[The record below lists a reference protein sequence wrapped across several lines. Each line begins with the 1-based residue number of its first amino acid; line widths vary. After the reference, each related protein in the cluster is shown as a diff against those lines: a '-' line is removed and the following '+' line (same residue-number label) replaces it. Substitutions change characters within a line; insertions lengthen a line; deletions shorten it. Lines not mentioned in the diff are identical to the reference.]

1 MTFDEALPA
10 LIRIAAPKLGA
21 ERARRVLVIRDLLGQ
36 LRLVVDAAGRD
47 DAALGMLETS
57 LKETLNPWF
66 AGPILST
73 EAKDEAQRRVA
84 SELLSRLG
92 GAWPRRW
99 YDPTDLRGEDGK
111 GEDGNEDELRSLRP
125 DPRWSGVE
133 RVLTKQSWLDGEA
146 DKPIWKLIE
155 QTPSVISFFSFKGG
169 VGRTTALALTA
180 LDLVARGKRVVCID
194 LDLEAPGLGELL
206 DALPERGLIDL
217 ILEHGICG
225 SLPAGVD
232 GSLVEV
238 RPNQLWVMPA
248 HGQLPESDCGMG
260 YIARLGRLDYLTQHE
275 QRQSPVRKALEDVLK
290 KVKAEL
296 RPDYILL
303 DSRAGLHDLG
313 GLSLHAL
320 AHLDVIV
327 LRDNGQNLRGL
338 EMTLRALTLRR
349 KVETLAIVCG
359 FAPRDDRY
367 RGLLMGELK
376 EKLYGIFRQ
385 AGVYGDETPA
395 MEDRREDTSALHHP
409 LVLREH
415 DSLPRAERL
424 NALETTIHESPSLR
438 EDMTTMTSA
447 LLERLRVER
456 LDVERGQ

>member
-10 LIRIAAPKLGA
+10 LIRVAAPALGA
-21 ERARRVLVIRDLLGQ
+21 ERAGRVLVIRDLLGQ
-36 LRLVVDAAGRD
+36 LRLVVDSTGRD
-47 DAALGMLETS
+47 EAGLKELETT
-57 LKETLNPWF
+57 LCETLKPWF

-73 EAKDEAQRRVA
+73 QAKDEAQRRVA

-99 YDPTDLRGEDGK
+99 YDPTDLQSE
-111 GEDGNEDELRSLRP
+111 EDELSPLRP
-125 DPRWSGVE
+125 DERWSGVE

-146 DKPIWKLIE
+146 DEAIWPLHEK
-155 QTPSVISFFSFKGG
+155 TPGVISFFSFKGG
-169 VGRTTALALTA
+169 VGRTTALALMA

-206 DALPERGLIDL
+206 DALPARGLIDL

-225 SLPAGVD
+225 SLPTGIDD
-232 GSLVEV
+232 GFVEV
-238 RPNQLWVMPA
+238 RPGHLWVMPA

-260 YIARLGRLDYLTQHE
+260 YIARLGRLDYLSQHE
-275 QRQSPVRKALEDVLK
+275 KKQSPVRAALEAILK

-359 FAPRDDRY
+359 FAPRPDDLRAL
-367 RGLLMGELK
+367 RMSGLK
-376 EKLYGIFRQ
+376 ENLYGIFRQ
-385 AGVYGDETPA
+385 AGVYGDDTPA
-395 MEDRREDTSALHHP
+395 MESRREDTSALHHP

-415 DSLPRAERL
+415 DGLPRAERL
-424 NALETTIHESPSLR
+424 NALEATINESPALR

-456 LDVERGQ
+456 LNVERAQ